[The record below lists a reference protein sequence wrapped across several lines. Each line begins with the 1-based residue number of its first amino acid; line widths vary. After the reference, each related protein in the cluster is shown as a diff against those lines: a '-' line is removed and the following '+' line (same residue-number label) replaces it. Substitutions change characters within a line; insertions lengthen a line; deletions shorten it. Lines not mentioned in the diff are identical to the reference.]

1 MPFTLQQLSDAEDIK
16 ILKHR
21 YFRAIDMADKPL
33 LETLFTDDVRVEYR
47 GGEYKVALTG
57 EKEMIDFLLT
67 SFNSDA
73 TTMHHGH
80 MPEITFVS
88 DTEAEGV
95 WYLEDLF
102 ISREPHRMDYTIGS
116 AIYKDRYLKVDGEW
130 KIAVTEYDRLVEI
143 VEPLGDRKNIA
154 VSYLSK
160 HGRKPEER
168 TDISNY
174 LSWTK

>member
-21 YFRAIDMADKPL
+21 YFRGIDMADQPL
-33 LETLFTDDVRVEYR
+33 LNTLFTEDVRIEYR
-47 GGEYKVALTG
+47 GGQYKVALTG
-57 EKEMIDFLLT
+57 KAAMIDFLLT

-95 WYLEDLF
+95 WYLEDIF
-102 ISREPHRMDYTIGS
+102 ISREAHRMDYTIGS
-116 AIYKDRYLKVDGEW
+116 AIYKDLYRKVGDEW
-130 KIAVTEYDRLVEI
+130 KIAVSEYDRLIEV
-143 VEPLGDRKNIA
+143 VEPLSDNKKIT
-154 VSYLSK
+154 VSYLSL
-160 HGRKPEER
+160 HGRKPDER

-174 LSWTK
+174 ISWAK